1 VHTNSESSRDT
12 SHLDKAF
19 DVAIRLSFVG
29 LIIYWCTKIIAPFFL
44 PVLWGLIISVAI
56 YPVFLKLKGW
66 LGGRNT
72 LAGVVFILVSLALV
86 ITPTV
91 MLTDSLITGA
101 TGLNRNLD
109 EGTLTVPPPADSVKE
124 WPAIGER
131 THAAWLQA
139 SRDLESMTTK
149 YNDQLRALGTW
160 LVGGV
165 AALGGAVVQTIFS
178 LIIAG
183 VFMMN
188 AIGGGRIAYAFA
200 DRVGGEHG
208 RDLVDISIDT
218 IRSVVRGVLLVA
230 IIQSL
235 MAAAGLWFAGVAGA
249 GFWAFLV
256 LVIAIVQLPP
266 ILVLGPIAAYVFSAN
281 DSTVVAVVFLV
292 WSLIVSGA
300 DGFLKPMFLGR
311 GVAVPMLII
320 LVGAIGGMITAG
332 VIGLFIGA
340 VILALGYKL
349 VELWLGGASKQ
360 EDAQPATVVTDD
372 A

>member
-1 VHTNSESSRDT
+1 MNTHNESSRDT

-29 LIIYWCTKIIAPFFL
+29 LIIFWCTKIVAPFFL
-44 PVLWGLIISVAI
+44 PVLWGLIISVAL
-56 YPVFLKLKGW
+56 YPVFLKLRGW

-72 LAGVVFILVSLALV
+72 LAGAVFIVVSLAVVLV
-86 ITPTV
+86 PTV
-91 MLTDSLITGA
+91 LLTDSMITGA
-101 TGLNRNLD
+101 TGLTRNLD
-109 EGTLTVPPPADSVKE
+109 AGTLTVPPPADSVKE
-124 WPAIGER
+124 WPAIGEK
-131 THAAWLQA
+131 THAVWLQA
-139 SRDLESMTTK
+139 SRNLESVTTK
-149 YNDQLRALGTW
+149 YNDQLKALGAW

-165 AALGGAVVQTIFS
+165 AKLGGAVVQTIFA

-188 AIGGGRIAYAFA
+188 AIGGGRLAYVFA

-208 RDLVDISIDT
+208 RELVNISIGT

-230 IIQSL
+230 MIQSL
-235 MAAAGLWFAGVAGA
+235 MSAVGFWFAGVEGA

-256 LVIAIVQLPP
+256 LVLAIVQLPP
-266 ILVLGPIAAYVFSAN
+266 ILILGPIAAYVFSAN
-281 DSTVVAVVFLV
+281 DSTVVAVIFLV
-292 WSLIVSGA
+292 WSLIVSGS
-300 DGFLKPMFLGR
+300 DSFLKPMFLGR

-320 LVGAIGGMITAG
+320 LVGAIGGMIAAG

-349 VELWLGGASKQ
+349 VTVWLGSAPQQ
-360 EDAQPATVVTDD
+360 EDPQS
-372 A
+372 